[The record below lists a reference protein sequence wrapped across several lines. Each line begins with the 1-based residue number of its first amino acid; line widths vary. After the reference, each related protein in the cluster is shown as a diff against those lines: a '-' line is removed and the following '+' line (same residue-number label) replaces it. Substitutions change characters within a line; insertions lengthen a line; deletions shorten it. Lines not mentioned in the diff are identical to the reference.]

1 MGHAASFE
9 SRPRPTRAETSE
21 QGHETRNATARSRAT
36 LVGVCAILLWAALA
50 LFTVA
55 ASGIPPFELLALS
68 FAVAAVS
75 GLAFLASRGRAALSD
90 LRQPLAPWLLAFCGL
105 FFYHALYFYALSA
118 APPAQASILAYLW
131 PLLIVLLSAAL
142 PGERLR
148 LRHLGGA
155 LLGLAGTALIILG
168 HGSGEAV
175 SMKSVAG
182 FAAALGCAFVWSG
195 YSVLNRRFA
204 AVPSGML
211 VGVCG
216 AVALAGGLCHSAFEQ
231 TIVPHAG
238 QWLAVVLLG
247 LGPTG
252 LAFLAWDHA
261 TKHGRLPVLG
271 ALSYLAPLVSTLLLI
286 LTGQTPA
293 TATLLL
299 AAVLII
305 AGAVLATGLPMR
317 RQEAAT
323 G

>member
-1 MGHAASFE
+1 MSAAADAASRG
-9 SRPRPTRAETSE
+9 SI
-21 QGHETRNATARSRAT
+21 RAT
-36 LVGVCAILLWAALA
+36 MIGICAILLWAALA

-55 ASGIPPFELLALS
+55 ASGIPSFELLALS

-75 GLAFLASRGRAALSD
+75 GLVLLAARGRSALAD
-90 LRQPLAPWLLAFCGL
+90 LRQPAAPWLLAFCGL

-118 APPAQASILAYLW
+118 APPAQASVLAYLW

-142 PGERLR
+142 PGEGLR

-155 LLGLAGTALIILG
+155 VLGLGGTALIILS
-168 HGSGEAV
+168 HGASEAV
-175 SMKSVAG
+175 SATSAAG
-182 FAAALGCAFVWSG
+182 FAAALGCAVVWSG

-204 AVPSGML
+204 DVPSGML

-216 AVALAGGLCHSAFEQ
+216 AVALAGGLCHVALEPNVAPSP
-231 TIVPHAG
+231 V

-293 TATLLL
+293 TASLLL
-299 AAVLII
+299 AAILII
-305 AGAVLATGLPMR
+305 AGALLATGLPTR
-317 RQEAAT
+317 ARKREAAA